1 MKLMKFATFF
11 VATNSLVAADSG
23 SIRSAV
29 KNSSEGAGSEVS
41 GRPHEGDTNYNVFFI
56 DSLIHFDF
64 ISSYYSICRENVCIA
79 FMIRS
84 ACL

>member
-1 MKLMKFATFF
+1 MKLMKFAMFV

-41 GRPHEGDTNYNVFFI
+41 GRPHDGYTNYNAFFI
-56 DSLIHFDF
+56 DFLIHFDAL
-64 ISSYYSICRENVCIA
+64 SSYYSICRD
-79 FMIRS
+79 S
-84 ACL
+84 SG